1 MLLSQAKA
9 KALSKSLH
17 TAKLMYSFQT
27 ARKFCR
33 TAFNRRLKAVQLRSK
48 SFVNCETLS
57 RFSPLFCEIYAGTP
71 IE

>member
-1 MLLSQAKA
+1 MLLNQAKA

-27 ARKFCR
+27 PRKFCR
-33 TAFNRRLKAVQLRSK
+33 TAFNRRLKAVQLWLK
-48 SFVNCETLS
+48 TYANCETLS
-57 RFSPLFCEIYAGTP
+57 QFSPLFCEIYAGTP